1 MRRSSHWSDPVGQRP
16 RDDAG
21 SAALEFIV
29 AGLVLL
35 VPLVYLVVALGMIQG
50 QALGAE
56 TAARHAAR
64 AVSTASGPEQAD
76 TRMHAVVVAIAGD
89 YGIDPARMNAELSC
103 LGSPPECPAAG
114 ATIAVTVRVVVP
126 LPLVPPVLG
135 LDRVAAVP
143 VEAAAAQ
150 KMSRVWGGG

>member
-1 MRRSSHWSDPVGQRP
+1 MRRSSRWTDRVRY
-16 RDDAG
+16 RLADDAG

-64 AVSTASGPEQAD
+64 AVSTAPGPMHAD
-76 TRMHAVVVAIAGD
+76 TRMRAVVAQVAGA
-89 YGIDPARMNAELSC
+89 YGIDPARVSVDLSC
-103 LGSPPECPAAG
+103 PGPGPECPAAG
-114 ATIAVTVRVVVP
+114 ATVAVTVRVVVP

-135 LDRVAAVP
+135 LDRIAAVP
-143 VEAAAAQ
+143 VQAAAVQ
-150 KMSRVWGGG
+150 KMSRVWSAG

>member
-1 MRRSSHWSDPVGQRP
+1 MRRSSRWSDRIPAWF

-50 QALGAE
+50 HALGAE

-64 AVSTASGPEQAD
+64 AVSTASGPAAAD
-76 TRMHAVVVAIAGD
+76 ARMRAVVTQVAGE
-89 YGIDPARMNAELSC
+89 YGVDPERMSADLSC
-103 LGSPPECPAAG
+103 LGPAPECPAAG
-114 ATIAVTVRVVVP
+114 ATVAVTVRVVVP

>member
-1 MRRSSHWSDPVGQRP
+1 MRRSSRSSDRTRWICG
-16 RDDAG
+16 DDAG

-50 QALGAE
+50 HALGAE

-64 AVSTASGPEQAD
+64 AVSTASGPAAAD
-76 TRMHAVVVAIAGD
+76 ARMRAVVTQVAGE
-89 YGIDPARMNAELSC
+89 YGVDPDQVTAELSC
-103 LGSPPECPAAG
+103 LGTAPECPMAG
-114 ATIAVTVRVVVP
+114 ATVAVTVQVVVP

-135 LDRVAAVP
+135 LDRIAAVP

>member
-1 MRRSSHWSDPVGQRP
+1 MLRSSRSNEGPRRVGG
-16 RDDAG
+16 DDAG

-35 VPLVYLVVALGMIQG
+35 VPLVYLVVALGMIQA

-64 AVSTASGPEQAD
+64 AVSTAPGPAEAHA
-76 TRMHAVVVAIAGD
+76 RMRAVVAEVAGE
-89 YGIDPARMNAELSC
+89 YGVDPARVSVDLSC
-103 LGSPPECPAAG
+103 LGPAPECPAAG
-114 ATIAVTVRVVVP
+114 ATVAVTVRVVVS

-135 LDRVAAVP
+135 LDRIAAVP
-143 VEAAAAQ
+143 VQAAAVQ
-150 KMSRVWGGG
+150 KMSRVWSGG

>member
-1 MRRSSHWSDPVGQRP
+1 MHRSSRWIDRVRD
-16 RDDAG
+16 RLADDAG

-64 AVSTASGPEQAD
+64 AVSTAPGPIQAD
-76 TRMHAVVVAIAGD
+76 ARMRAVVAEVAGE
-89 YGIDPARMNAELSC
+89 YGVDPARVSVDLSC
-103 LGSPPECPAAG
+103 LGPAPVCPAAG
-114 ATIAVTVRVVVP
+114 ATVAVAVRVVVP

-135 LDRVAAVP
+135 LDRIAAVP
-143 VEAAAAQ
+143 VEAAAVQ
-150 KMSRVWGGG
+150 KMSRAWSTG